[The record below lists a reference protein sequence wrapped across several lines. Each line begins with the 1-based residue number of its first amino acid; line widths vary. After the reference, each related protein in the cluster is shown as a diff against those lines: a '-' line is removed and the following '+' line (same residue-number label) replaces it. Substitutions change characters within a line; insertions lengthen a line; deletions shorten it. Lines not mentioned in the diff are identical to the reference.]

1 MTRSGAIL
9 PAMVDPEAL
18 VDETR
23 RADALRRT
31 VDVACTLLRQAH
43 LPRDEA
49 ESVVAFTRTRVL
61 ELVPGKED
69 VFELVLAPRFA
80 RIHHQLCASPPVR
93 LKPLPKTRR
102 KSPRTRPV

>member
-31 VDVACTLLRQAH
+31 VDVACALLRQAH

-61 ELVPGKED
+61 ELFPGKKD

-80 RIHHQLCASPPVR
+80 RILDEFCASPRVR
-93 LKPLPKTRR
+93 VLPFRR
-102 KSPRTRPV
+102 T